1 MVAMRDSSGM
11 ALAVGRFA
19 DWEPLGFEAGDENW
33 YRFVANGPTG
43 KTDPSGL
50 TGAPPQTAPEGIAYL
65 PPDAQK
71 TTVVTDGK
79 GGLATQLKPTL
90 GRGFKNQEKIVE
102 LAKQHEQIH
111 IDDLVAINRT
121 PSLDTAGKP
130 VPLGT
135 LITFSKRS
143 SLGKSE
149 LKAVDHTI
157 AGLQAIRKA
166 ETDRQE
172 CDRLGEYIRQL
183 EEKRKIYE
191 EWSRR

>member
-1 MVAMRDSSGM
+1 MVAMKEPS
-11 ALAVGRFA
+11 AAAFPVGRFTG
-19 DWEPLGFEAGDENW
+19 WEPLGFEAGDNDW

-43 KTDPSGL
+43 KVDPNGL
-50 TGAPPQTAPEGIAYL
+50 QGVPPQTAPEGIAYL

-71 TTVVTDGK
+71 TTVVADGK
-79 GGLATQLKPTL
+79 GGLAIQVKPTF
-90 GRGFKNQEKIVE
+90 GQRFKNQKKIVE
-102 LAKQHEQIH
+102 LARQHEQIH

-121 PSLDTAGKP
+121 PSIDTAGKP
-130 VPLGT
+130 VPART
-135 LITFSKRS
+135 LITFSRRS

-149 LKAVDHTI
+149 LKAIDHTI

-172 CDRLGEYIRQL
+172 CERLGEYIRQL
-183 EEKRKIYE
+183 EVNRKIYE